1 MSLRIGEAA
10 PDFSAQGVDC
20 RVGERRVYRLSDHL
34 GAPVVLVFYPADDTP
49 VCTEQLR
56 SYTAGIARLDELATT
71 VFAISPQSVESHERF
86 SASHGGFGFPMLS
99 DPDKS
104 IGERYGILGLLDL
117 YRRSIFVIDS
127 AGAIVYTHRA
137 VGPGLEFVP
146 LESIINAVATAA

>member
-1 MSLRIGEAA
+1 MSLRVGEIA

-20 RVGERRVYRLSDHL
+20 RVGERRVYRLSAHL

-49 VCTEQLR
+49 VCTAQLR
-56 SYTAGIARLDELATT
+56 SYTGGISRRDELATT

-86 SASHGGFGFPMLS
+86 SASNGGFGFPMLS

-104 IGERYGILGLLDL
+104 IGDRYGILGLLDL

-127 AGAIVYTHRA
+127 TGRIAYTHRA
-137 VGPGLEFVP
+137 VGPGLLFVP
-146 LESIINAVATAA
+146 LDSIIAAVAASV